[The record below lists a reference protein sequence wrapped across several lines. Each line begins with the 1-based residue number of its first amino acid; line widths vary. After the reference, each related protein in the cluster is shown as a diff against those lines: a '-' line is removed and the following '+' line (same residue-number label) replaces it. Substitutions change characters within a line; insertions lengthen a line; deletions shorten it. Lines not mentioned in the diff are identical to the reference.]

1 MALTE
6 ISAGGIVYYRDGGVL
21 FILMIEDRV
30 GRWSFPKGLV
40 QPDEAP
46 EAAALREI
54 AEETGVTGR
63 IEAELGASHYVYRRS
78 AGLVNK
84 TVHFYLV
91 AAETTALQP
100 QLEEVSDARWF
111 PAAEALIASA
121 FAANTEL
128 LRKGLAL
135 LDEAP
140 SSKLT

>member
-6 ISAGGIVYYRDGGVL
+6 VSAGGIVYQREGGTL
-21 FILMIEDRV
+21 CILMIADRV

-40 QPDEAP
+40 QRDEAP

-63 IEAELGASHYVYRRS
+63 IEAELGASHYMYRRS
-78 AGLVNK
+78 GGLVNK

-91 AAETTALQP
+91 AAATTALQP

-111 PAAEALIASA
+111 PAVEALAVSA
-121 FAANTEL
+121 FPAST
-128 LRKGLAL
+128 
-135 LDEAP
+135 
-140 SSKLT
+140 SSRGATIDGR